1 MIDIHCHILPG
12 FDDGASSLE
21 ESLTMACMASSCGVT
36 GIVATPHFPGK
47 SDSLRRMGELL
58 EKYQLLRE
66 AIAGEGIPLTLIP
79 GAEVLCLPETTQL
92 AKQQALPTIGDT
104 SYLLA
109 EFFFN
114 ESSSYMSQTLHAL
127 ADAGYKP
134 VVAHPE
140 RYKAVQKN
148 IRLLQFWFDSGYVIQ
163 VNKDSLLGAFGPQV
177 QECANNIIQAGMAH
191 VIASDAHSSYR
202 RTTHMGGLQR
212 WANDYCNPD
221 YFRILTQRNPARLV
235 EDRSMVPIV

>member
-21 ESLTMACMASSCGVT
+21 ESIAMAHMAASCGVT

-47 SDSLRRMGELL
+47 ADSLRRMGELL
-58 EKYQLLRE
+58 EKYRLLRE
-66 AIAGEGIPLTLIP
+66 AIADEGIPLTLFP
-79 GAEVLCLPETTQL
+79 GAEVLCLPETIHL
-92 AKQQALPTIGDT
+92 AKRKALPTIGDT
-104 SYLLA
+104 SYLLV

-114 ESSSYMSQTLHAL
+114 ESPSYMSQTLHAL

-148 IRLLQFWFDSGYVIQ
+148 IRLLQFWFECGYVIQ
-163 VNKDSLLGAFGPQV
+163 VNKDSLLGAFGSQV
-177 QECANNIIQAGMAH
+177 QECANIIIQSGMAH
-191 VIASDAHSSYR
+191 IIASDAHSSR
-202 RTTHMGGLQR
+202 WRTTHMEGLQH
-212 WANDYCNPD
+212 WANEYCNPD

-235 EDRSMVPIV
+235 EGRSMVPIT